1 MMLILFWPAPCFG
14 VHRQGRQGGALG
26 GGQGAEVQL
35 RGLHSASIIN
45 IFFPR
50 QHFYLCQ
57 RWQLAGGLSL
67 IFCSG
72 GSGHNQDPQPK
83 SNHLIMRT
91 KNFKQSDNEGDE
103 GVFPDMV
110 HGHLYHFINPQK
122 TPLTTVWC
130 GCDASLQFSPSNGKF
145 STLTTSPTLTKL
157 SEKMFQLEISP
168 LLQDQVLK
176 SRNCCL
182 HSWPCRSFHALGTQ
196 ACARDIYDGDVGN

>member
-103 GVFPDMV
+103 GVSWYGTRPSLSLYQSSKNTFDNGLMWMRRVSAVFPFQWEIFHTDHIADLNKIIWENV
-110 HGHLYHFINPQK
+110 SIRNL
-122 TPLTTVWC
+122 
-130 GCDASLQFSPSNGKF
+130 
-145 STLTTSPTLTKL
+145 TSPPGPSLKVEKL
-157 SEKMFQLEISP
+157 LP
-168 LLQDQVLK
+168 
-176 SRNCCL
+176 
-182 HSWPCRSFHALGTQ
+182 P
-196 ACARDIYDGDVGN
+196 